1 MLVRLLGCSV
11 AMLAFG
17 YAGAVG
23 AINAWIGFAIGMAE
37 WAFIL
42 FEIFAGEAGNVTSDC
57 SDAVRTSSNNMYITA
72 LW

>member
-42 FEIFAGEAGNVTSDC
+42 FEIFAGEAGNVSSDC
-57 SDAVRTSSNNMYITA
+57 SDAVRTSSNNMHITA